1 MWITL
6 HVISLNWVT
15 LWLLPWT
22 RKENSSLPCVPIALL
37 EHSLQESVL
46 LSLDGKV
53 SENTVTLYLHFYP
66 QSLRQ
71 GLAPPRYTEHIFWI
85 NHKMCLLKYFSVP
98 NTNNM
103 IVKIYCCSIFL
114 ELHFPEKRSLFG
126 CIVESRKLWH
136 VCFCLRLIFHFWVTP
151 RFSR

>member
-53 SENTVTLYLHFYP
+53 SENTVALCLHFYP

-71 GLAPPRYTEHIFWI
+71 GLAPPRYRGHIFGI

-98 NTNNM
+98 NTNNI

-114 ELHFPEKRSLFG
+114 ELHFPEKKVTFWMYCWIQKVMACLFLSE
-126 CIVESRKLWH
+126 VDFPFLSY
-136 VCFCLRLIFHFWVTP
+136 
-151 RFSR
+151 S